1 MIIYMQNQY
10 TQRYYSLAI
19 EQDLFE
25 TWCLKKTF
33 GGLNSRRGRVIIQSY
48 DSEEQALK
56 ELGVVEYKKHQRGY
70 EYVDL
75 KIEKTLEQRL
85 EGIKVN
91 IPDKNKIYFMNY
103 TSMMMILYI
112 GKKIS

>member
-91 IPDKNKIYFMNY
+91 IPDKNNKNKPQKSNLTIV
-103 TSMMMILYI
+103 SQLELAL
-112 GKKIS
+112 